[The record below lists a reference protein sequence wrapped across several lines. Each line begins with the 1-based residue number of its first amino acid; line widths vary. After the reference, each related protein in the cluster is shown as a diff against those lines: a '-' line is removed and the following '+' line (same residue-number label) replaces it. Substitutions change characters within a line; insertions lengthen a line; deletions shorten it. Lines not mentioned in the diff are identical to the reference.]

1 MLKVKTLLFEALISI
16 DRMFNLFTGGG
27 FQETF
32 STRCYINAKM
42 KTGGKVKA
50 SWVNIEKLIDWAFW
64 EHHCKYSFE
73 FEMRLKR
80 EWAIKYGVL
89 NEN

>member
-1 MLKVKTLLFEALISI
+1 MLKVKTLLFKALISI

-32 STRCYINAKM
+32 STRCYINAQM
-42 KTGGKVKA
+42 KPPGKVK
-50 SWVNIEKLIDWAFW
+50 SVWVKIEKLIDWMFW
-64 EHHCKYSFE
+64 EYHCKYSFE